1 VPHTGPQFKPPLTTP
16 DEDFEQMLRMVED
29 VTGFIEERVTGRVA
43 AGV

>member
-1 VPHTGPQFKPPLTTP
+1 
-16 DEDFEQMLRMVED
+16 MLGLAED